1 MGIRLNNDI
10 IGSVCYADDLALLAP
25 SPSALRIMLGICE
38 DFAREH
44 GLKFNAAK
52 TQLIRFTKY
61 SCSTY
66 NEIFR
71 FCGTNL
77 KFSKEVTHLGH
88 ILSENLD
95 DSADILRETR
105 HLLRKANYILCTFS
119 FADPFVQ
126 CSLLKSFCLSLYG
139 AQLWDLS
146 NKNISNLQVVFN
158 KILRRLWNL
167 PFNSHTKI
175 VHCVSRIE
183 SIKNLIYKR
192 FNRLYQRAH
201 SCSSLVRTIFSFSS
215 SLLYSFVGYNWNCG
229 TSHLTHYSEAETDIA
244 DWIRLVRQ
252 NFGINSDL
260 EDFIHNFS
268 TL

>member
-1 MGIRLNNDI
+1 
-10 IGSVCYADDLALLAP
+10 
-25 SPSALRIMLGICE
+25 MLGICE

>member
-1 MGIRLNNDI
+1 M
-10 IGSVCYADDLALLAP
+10 
-25 SPSALRIMLGICE
+25 
-38 DFAREH
+38 
-44 GLKFNAAK
+44 
-52 TQLIRFTKY
+52 
-61 SCSTY
+61 
-66 NEIFR
+66 
-71 FCGTNL
+71 
-77 KFSKEVTHLGH
+77 
-88 ILSENLD
+88 
-95 DSADILRETR
+95 
-105 HLLRKANYILCTFS
+105 
-119 FADPFVQ
+119 
-126 CSLLKSFCLSLYG
+126 
-139 AQLWDLS
+139 
-146 NKNISNLQVVFN
+146 FN

-229 TSHLTHYSEAETDIA
+229 TSHLTHYSEAETDISDIA

>member
-1 MGIRLNNDI
+1 MVHSYGIYPIKIFLIYKLCLIRY
-10 IGSVCYADDLALLAP
+10 YADY
-25 SPSALRIMLGICE
+25 GI
-38 DFAREH
+38 F
-44 GLKFNAAK
+44 
-52 TQLIRFTKY
+52 
-61 SCSTY
+61 
-66 NEIFR
+66 
-71 FCGTNL
+71 
-77 KFSKEVTHLGH
+77 HL
-88 ILSENLD
+88 
-95 DSADILRETR
+95 
-105 HLLRKANYILCTFS
+105 
-119 FADPFVQ
+119 
-126 CSLLKSFCLSLYG
+126 
-139 AQLWDLS
+139 
-146 NKNISNLQVVFN
+146 
-158 KILRRLWNL
+158 
-167 PFNSHTKI
+167 FNSHTKI

-201 SCSSLVRTIFSFSS
+201 SCSSLVWTIFSFSS

>member
-1 MGIRLNNDI
+1 MFL
-10 IGSVCYADDLALLAP
+10 
-25 SPSALRIMLGICE
+25 
-38 DFAREH
+38 
-44 GLKFNAAK
+44 
-52 TQLIRFTKY
+52 
-61 SCSTY
+61 
-66 NEIFR
+66 
-71 FCGTNL
+71 
-77 KFSKEVTHLGH
+77 
-88 ILSENLD
+88 
-95 DSADILRETR
+95 ILRETR

-158 KILRRLWNL
+158 KILHRLWNL
-167 PFNSHTKI
+167 PFNSHTNI

-229 TSHLTHYSEAETDIA
+229 TSHLTHYSETDTDIA